1 MADIALVWGQAL
13 PTVREGVTGVG
24 IWAALNAAKP
34 VALEDGFFVL
44 GLGNRDTELAG
55 HLRMAQTKK
64 LIETEMGKRLG
75 TPVHLRVIDG
85 TASEDWERTKRRDA
99 ESRRLQDA
107 AQDKMRQEIMARTNW
122 ESVFESLSRRYAAIT
137 NKSIP
142 MNRARFFEEAV
153 AILAEA
159 RRNQESHDDLSERN
173 FARCIERV
181 AQYSDVASTLVAHYV
196 LKAAGEL

>member
-1 MADIALVWGQAL
+1 MADFSLVWGQAL

-64 LIETEMGKRLG
+64 LIETEMSKRLG
-75 TPVHLRVIDG
+75 TPVHLRVIEG
-85 TASEDWERTKRRDA
+85 VGSEDWERQKRRDL

-107 AQDKMRQEIMARTNW
+107 AQQKMRQEIMSRTNW
-122 ESVFESLSRRYAAIT
+122 DGVFESLSRRYAAIT